1 MPQMAAARQTR
12 ELVENFFPPERR
24 SQLSVKSLATSL
36 EKFIGGVDL
45 AARLDAFAELKEW
58 STSISPSPAGDGTT
72 RLETV
77 LALIESQDEL
87 RVLFQQRV
95 REILAEV
102 RSVELF
108 AE

>member
-1 MPQMAAARQTR
+1 MPRTIAAQETR
-12 ELVENFFPPERR
+12 ELVLNFFPPERR
-24 SQLSVKSLATSL
+24 AQLSVQSLATSL
-36 EKFIGGVDL
+36 EKFIGAVDL
-45 AARLDAFAELKEW
+45 ATRLDAFAELKEW
-58 STSISPSPAGDGTT
+58 STSISPSPAENGMS

-77 LALIESQDEL
+77 FALVESQDEL
-87 RVLFQQRV
+87 RVLFQHRV